1 MSNLIS
7 RSMRKQRISSC
18 RRYLKYIVLTLLF
31 YPLSVLGAQGQVSVK
46 GQSITIK
53 QAIQLI
59 EKNSSYT
66 FFYNAADLKNTKTRN
81 INCSGTINE
90 VLNEVFKGSGV
101 EGGYKDYLADCR
113 RSIKE

>member
-1 MSNLIS
+1 MQAIFEVY
-7 RSMRKQRISSC
+7 RPH
-18 RRYLKYIVLTLLF
+18 F
-31 YPLSVLGAQGQVSVK
+31 AFLSVICPWSSGTSFK

-101 EGGYKDYLADCR
+101 SYT
-113 RSIKE
+113 IKGNEVILDFQRFGTTI

>member
-1 MSNLIS
+1 
-7 RSMRKQRISSC
+7 MRKQRISSC

-59 EKNSSYT
+59 EKNSS
-66 FFYNAADLKNTKTRN
+66 
-81 INCSGTINE
+81 
-90 VLNEVFKGSGV
+90 
-101 EGGYKDYLADCR
+101 
-113 RSIKE
+113 

>member
-1 MSNLIS
+1 
-7 RSMRKQRISSC
+7 MRKQRISSC

-59 EKNSSYT
+59 EKTVVILFLQCSRPEKH
-66 FFYNAADLKNTKTRN
+66 KN
-81 INCSGTINE
+81 
-90 VLNEVFKGSGV
+90 
-101 EGGYKDYLADCR
+101 
-113 RSIKE
+113 

>member
-1 MSNLIS
+1 
-7 RSMRKQRISSC
+7 MRKQRIFSC

-59 EKNSSYT
+59 EKTVVILFST
-66 FFYNAADLKNTKTRN
+66 MQQT
-81 INCSGTINE
+81 
-90 VLNEVFKGSGV
+90 
-101 EGGYKDYLADCR
+101 
-113 RSIKE
+113 